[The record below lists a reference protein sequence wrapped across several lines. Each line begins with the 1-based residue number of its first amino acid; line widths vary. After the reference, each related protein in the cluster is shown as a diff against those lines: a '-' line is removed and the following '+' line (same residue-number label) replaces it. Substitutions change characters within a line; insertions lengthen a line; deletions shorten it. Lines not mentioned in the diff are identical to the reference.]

1 MSVTTFDTEFWIEEA
16 WKYAIQQNTQ
26 LGALGISSANLL
38 TNPTID
44 DEVPFPH
51 VEVECVAVY
60 PASSVLSDKEEIC
73 EVEITVRTSKGID
86 AEDPDSLTSIQR
98 QLLGKICGAIRQVL
112 CYNDDAALKS
122 WLRTGGN
129 NRAPDSR
136 YRPLPLVIITVI
148 ITNSRY
154 QPENITCVDV
164 STAHYHARR
173 FTVTTAVVADSEIG
187 DP

>member
-1 MSVTTFDTEFWIEEA
+1 MVSFFDTENWIEQA
-16 WKYAIQQNTQ
+16 WIYALRQNSQ
-26 LGALGISSANLL
+26 MSILGITEDHYFSNL
-38 TNPTID
+38 TIN
-44 DEVPFPH
+44 DELPFPH

-60 PASSVLSDKEEIC
+60 PATAKLQDKSEMC

-86 AEDPDSLTSIQR
+86 ADDSAKYSSAQR
-98 QLLGKICGAIRQVL
+98 ELLGEICGAVRQVL
-112 CYNDDAALKS
+112 LYDDNDMLVS
-122 WLRTGGN
+122 WMTFGGN
-129 NRAPDSR
+129 DRSHNPR
-136 YRPLPLVIITVI
+136 YPNFRLLI

-154 QPENITCVDV
+154 KPENITCIDV